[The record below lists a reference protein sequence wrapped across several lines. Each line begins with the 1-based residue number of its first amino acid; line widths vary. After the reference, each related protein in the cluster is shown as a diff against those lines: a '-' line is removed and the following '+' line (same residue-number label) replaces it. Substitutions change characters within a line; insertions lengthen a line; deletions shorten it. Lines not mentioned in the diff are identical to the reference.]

1 MHMREMLKEES
12 SDARDYA
19 LIARELHSMDPAS
32 QLTVK
37 PLFEL
42 QLEESTW
49 GRLGPGIYT
58 KTTRHVLPVEYIAL
72 EQCKGYVNLAVASS
86 PCRPLLGEKSWE

>member
-49 GRLGPGIYT
+49 GRLGPGIQKQPGMSY
-58 KTTRHVLPVEYIAL
+58 L
-72 EQCKGYVNLAVASS
+72 SS
-86 PCRPLLGEKSWE
+86 ILL